1 MRLRLESP
9 GAAPYWLVGDPT
21 LNERTET
28 SRALDDTLQITRMQQ
43 AVSGAGQDVKDFWD
57 RGNQSVQIEATA
69 HRVFPDVFA
78 RMDFL
83 SRLAPIDQAALE
95 HRWEGVVWL
104 REDAAGSYREW
115 QLPGAVISLSG
126 VTLEGETGLRL
137 RYRVQ
142 APGFGA
148 TTGAA
153 QKLLLLRHNAEP
165 ALVAITAAEL
175 QAAAE
180 SVSLTEGDWIDII
193 LVWRD
198 GVTVSVRIPIDA
210 MYGITLPITD
220 GTLSIIEAYANVW
233 LGLEGKSGGSVE
245 VVDVIDPDPDYL
257 QITTEGDAGAGCEVA
272 LVLGRGSADL
282 WALTDSGT
290 EERLPIN
297 TLPTNKNLIVNTNA

>member
-9 GAAPYWLVGDPT
+9 GAAPYWLVGNPA

-175 QAAAE
+175 QTAAE
-180 SVSLTEGDWIDII
+180 SVSLTDGDWIDII

-220 GTLSIIEAYANVW
+220 ATLSIIVGFVTPW
-233 LGLEGKSGGSVE
+233 LGLAGRSGVRVE
-245 VVDVIDPDPDYL
+245 SSTDPDLNFL

-282 WALTDSGT
+282 WAVTDSGT